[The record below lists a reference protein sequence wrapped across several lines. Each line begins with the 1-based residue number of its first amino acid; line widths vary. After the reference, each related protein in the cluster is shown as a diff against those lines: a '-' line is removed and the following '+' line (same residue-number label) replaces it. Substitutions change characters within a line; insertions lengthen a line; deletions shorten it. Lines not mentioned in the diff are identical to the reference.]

1 MPDNLITRHYPTPL
15 CVVIRLSG
23 IVRRFLA
30 QFQDRKSTRLN
41 SSHQIISYA
50 VFCLKKKRAR
60 GCTPVTRSSLV
71 PCSGCAQDDD
81 RRVGTGDQDRYCVSR
96 RCSCPLS
103 RPSYTR
109 RPPARST

>member
-50 VFCLKKKRAR
+50 VFCLKKKKTR
-60 GCTPVTRSSLV
+60 GCTPVSMAHPAHRI
-71 PCSGCAQDDD
+71 AAF
-81 RRVGTGDQDRYCVSR
+81 RRVAPTYMTSTTRHQRALARGTTQMCLMAHAV
-96 RCSCPLS
+96 CLHV
-103 RPSYTR
+103 TR
-109 RPPARST
+109 L